1 MKKPNFMRKLRLPR
15 VNMIVGKK
23 QIIVAGLTLLL
34 GAAIYVNY
42 IYSSATRGDNLSPA
56 YESVQKDEPSG
67 SYYGDT
73 AFVSNEAQSGGQSSS
88 TRPSLSSN
96 DGNISDEVRAYFAQA
111 RLDMQESRDE
121 AKEFLQAMYQGGD
134 ARSDELEVI
143 ARDAD
148 KLKGYIESETKIE
161 NLLKA
166 QGFDDALCYL
176 SDKGANIIV
185 KTTGLD
191 AAGAA
196 KIKNTLLSEVSVPT
210 ENITIVEIN

>member
-1 MKKPNFMRKLRLPR
+1 MRKPKILRKMRLPR
-15 VNMIVGKK
+15 INMIIGKK

-42 IYSSATRGDNLSPA
+42 IYLAANRAPDTLGG
-56 YESVQKDEPSG
+56 YEEVQKNENNSPVSDVSGG

-73 AFVSNEAQSGGQSSS
+73 AFVSGGTSASGGN
-88 TRPSLSSN
+88 LS
-96 DGNISDEVRAYFAQA
+96 EEARAYFAQA
-111 RLDMQESRDE
+111 RLDLQESRDE
-121 AKEFLQAMYQGGD
+121 AKEFLQAMYSGGD
-134 ARSDELEVI
+134 ARGDELEVI
-143 ARDAD
+143 ARNAD
-148 KLKGYIESETKIE
+148 RLKSYIESETKIE
-161 NLLKA
+161 NMLKA

-176 SDKGANIIV
+176 SERGANIIV

-196 KIKNTLLSEVSVPT
+196 KIKNTLLSEVSVPA